1 MPTTPTVRRLALFPA
16 AATALLIGGA
26 MAAAP
31 AQAWDF
37 PAEDIAEHALA
48 QPEGHGGQC
57 KVFAQKVVNDILER
71 EGIKARVG
79 GYGTPGG
86 AYYGA
91 YKRAGGMLVGAEAG
105 QPGDVI
111 QVIPARDKNKDFPAT
126 RDKNNESIL
135 HTAIIV
141 DTIKPGV
148 YQVRDSNYVAY
159 ETIGTHRWNPI
170 AWRKRGVEVYVW
182 RFGQA
187 PDPVVIPSGFVAV
200 GAKPSARTLKA

>member
-1 MPTTPTVRRLALFPA
+1 MPTITTVRRIALIPA
-16 AATALLIGGA
+16 AATTLLMGGA
-26 MAAAP
+26 VAAAP

-48 QPEGHGGQC
+48 QREGHGGQC
-57 KVFAQKVVNDILER
+57 KVFAQKVVNDILAR
-71 EGIKARVG
+71 EGIKARVT

-86 AYYGA
+86 AYFGA
-91 YKRAGGMLVGAEAG
+91 YKRAGGMLVSAESG
-105 QPGDVI
+105 QRGDVI
-111 QVIPARDKNKDFPAT
+111 QVIPARNKNKDFPAT
-126 RDKNNESIL
+126 RDKNDESIL

-148 YQVRDSNYVAY
+148 YQVRDSNYVAH

-170 AWRKRGVEVYVW
+170 EWRERGVEVYVW

-187 PDPVVIPSGFVAV
+187 PDPVVVPSAFVAV
-200 GAKPSARTLKA
+200 GAKPTAKSLKT